1 MKNITRTVRKNAKVL
16 GLLKGV
22 QKNLEL
28 LSYIDAR
35 NLIYLPCYN
44 FVLKRYLEDEIQN
57 GQSINRRVI
66 IEGGCRRFSIKKIRS
81 KFMIRFVELPNGQK
95 RTLNNREFAV

>member
-1 MKNITRTVRKNAKVL
+1 MKNITRTVRKNAKAL
-16 GLLKGV
+16 GHLKGV

-44 FVLKRYLEDEIQN
+44 FVLKTYLEDEIQN
-57 GQSINRRVI
+57 G
-66 IEGGCRRFSIKKIRS
+66 
-81 KFMIRFVELPNGQK
+81 
-95 RTLNNREFAV
+95 